1 MKTFVYHE
9 NASGKASFTKTGDAW
24 SIDDDL
30 KIFAVADSPLRCLI
44 RDTKQYPFDDYG
56 YEAASTF
63 CEGFIKHCKTQLS
76 SENFSLKTLK
86 DILIKTNEDIKKLN
100 MRLGK
105 KFNDPLNYD
114 LAETVGVGAVIK
126 DHTLYYGGLE
136 DCYVNVLRGKN
147 LENIAKWNY
156 QIAKASKYIDKLSSK
171 DKLKDYIP
179 KELINKLKK
188 ENQWEPCWCNYLRNN
203 KNALDEEGNLVGWGC
218 FTGEKEA
225 EEFIETYSIPLKKND
240 HILLFSDGMI
250 PVLRDKGFINWF
262 IQNVT
267 SSFYFQYQMRSKIM
281 ELLGDRGEANKEKT
295 LIYMQY

>member
-24 SIDDDL
+24 SIDNDL

-44 RDTKQYPFDDYG
+44 RDTKHYPFDDHG
-56 YEAASTF
+56 YEAANTF
-63 CEGFIKHCKTQLS
+63 CKGFINYCKTQLS
-76 SENFSLKTLK
+76 SEDFSLKALK
-86 DILIKTNEDIKKLN
+86 DVLIKSNEDIKKLN
-100 MRLGK
+100 IQLGK

-114 LAETVGVGAVIK
+114 LAETVGIGALIK

-156 QIAKASKYIDKLSSK
+156 QIVKASKYIDKLSIE

-225 EEFIETYSIPLKKND
+225 EEFIQTHSVKLKKND
-240 HILLFSDGMI
+240 YILLFSDGMI

-262 IQNVT
+262 VQNVT